1 VAVFTCDSVAAS
13 SIPTLHT
20 NPSLALQVLAP
31 SESSV
36 QGCREAMEMRL
47 TSSELA
53 GNVSASSGFSGT
65 SLSFLSI
72 LPSKEERT
80 GFSEWMCVK
89 FR

>member
-1 VAVFTCDSVAAS
+1 
-13 SIPTLHT
+13 
-20 NPSLALQVLAP
+20 
-31 SESSV
+31 V